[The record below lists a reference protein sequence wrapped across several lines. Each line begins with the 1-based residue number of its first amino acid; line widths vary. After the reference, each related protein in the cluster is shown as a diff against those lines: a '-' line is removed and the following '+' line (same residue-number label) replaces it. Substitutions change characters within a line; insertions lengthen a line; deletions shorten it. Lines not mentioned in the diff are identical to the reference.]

1 VKVQGGIGMSA
12 PINGINNS
20 NSMFMDMWEKASRN
34 VKKTEK
40 SEQEKG
46 MELFGKALDDVNKAS
61 DRMMDN
67 HLESVAKSAKEQAEY
82 RKKKAVR
89 EKAEQSAEDM
99 KLFAEQ
105 ALLNRINQRAMM
117 EELRGDEEERKNLL
131 R

>member
-1 VKVQGGIGMSA
+1 MSA

-20 NSMFMDMWEKASRN
+20 NSMFMDMWEKATRN
-34 VKKTEK
+34 IKKTEK
-40 SEQEKG
+40 SDQEKG

-61 DRMMDN
+61 DRMMDD

-82 RKKKAVR
+82 RKKKAVQ

-117 EELRGDEEERKNLL
+117 SELRGDEEERRNLL